1 MKNEN
6 KVVIISAIAIIAIM
20 GYILLRRKPLEE
32 EKKEY
37 TPEQVEAAKNI
48 AKTLSTP
55 IKFI

>member
-20 GYILLRRKPLEE
+20 GYILLRRKPLQE